1 MFKPASSAL
10 ARFKVIDLSRVRAG
24 PSCARQLA
32 DWGADVI
39 SVEPPAQQVDGDPL
53 LGPRDA
59 PDFQNL
65 NRNKRALCLNLRDA
79 EGRAI
84 LRRLV
89 GSADVLIENFR
100 PAVKHRL
107 GIDYATL
114 THDNPRLVYVSISGF
129 GEDGPYAERPGFD
142 QIAQAMG
149 GLMSITGEPDR
160 GPMRAG
166 IAVADLCAGLFA
178 AYGALAALLER
189 EVSGRG
195 QWVKTSLLAAQIFM
209 LDFQAARY
217 LRSGEVP
224 GQDGNH
230 HATIAPCG
238 AFRARDGHVSLAVV
252 GEAAWRRFCTAIE
265 RPQIAARYPSNRAR
279 LDARAALHAEIEAAL
294 AARTRAAWI
303 EILNHA
309 SIACGPIYAIDEV
322 FADAQVR
329 HLRLAAPLADA
340 ADGTPA
346 YVAQPIE
353 LSRTPSH
360 IAAAAPAQGEHTDEI
375 LAGLGYDQATR
386 DGLRERGVI

>member
-1 MFKPASSAL
+1 
-10 ARFKVIDLSRVRAG
+10 
-24 PSCARQLA
+24 
-32 DWGADVI
+32 
-39 SVEPPAQQVDGDPL
+39 
-53 LGPRDA
+53 
-59 PDFQNL
+59 L

-89 GSADVLIENFR
+89 ATADVLIENFR

-107 GIDYATL
+107 GIDYVTL
-114 THDNPRLVYVSISGF
+114 AHDNPRLVYVSISGF

-149 GLMSITGEPDR
+149 GLMSITGEAGR

-217 LRSGEVP
+217 LKGGEVP
-224 GQDGNH
+224 GQDGNY

-238 AFRARDGHVSLAVV
+238 AFRARDGQISLAVV
-252 GEAAWRRFCTAIE
+252 GATAWRRFCAAIE
-265 RPQIAARYPSNRAR
+265 RPEIAARYASNRAR
-279 LDARAALHAEIEAAL
+279 LDARAALHADIEAAL
-294 AARTRAAWI
+294 AARTRAEWI
-303 EILNHA
+303 EILNDA
-309 SIACGPIYAIDEV
+309 GIACGPIYAIDEV

-329 HLRLAAPLADA
+329 HLRLAASLGNAADA
-340 ADGTPA
+340 TPT

-353 LSRTPSH
+353 LSRTPSQ

-375 LAGLGYDQATR
+375 LAGLGYDQAAR
-386 DGLRERGVI
+386 DGLRQRGVI